1 MSEALSAL
9 SWGATLIYAAGC
21 LIACAILWEDVVDAY
36 HDWDNASACTRKGQN
51 GRVVPDD
58 YANLRRQ
65 MARTFLAR
73 LLTAPLIVVLW
84 PLAAVVAGAY
94 LVSRAIREAI

>member
-1 MSEALSAL
+1 MTEALSAL

-21 LIACAILWEDVVDAY
+21 LIACALLWEDVVDA
-36 HDWDNASACTRKGQN
+36 HSDWDNAS
-51 GRVVPDD
+51 D
-58 YANLRRQ
+58 YENLRRQ

-84 PLAAVVAGAY
+84 PLVAVGAGAY
-94 LVSRAIREAI
+94 LVSRAIREAV

>member
-9 SWGATLIYAAGC
+9 SWGAALIYAAGC
-21 LIACAILWEDVVDAY
+21 LIACAMLWEDVVDAY
-36 HDWDNASACTRKGQN
+36 NDWANAS
-51 GRVVPDD
+51 D
-58 YANLRRQ
+58 YENLRRQ

-84 PLAAVVAGAY
+84 PLVAVGAGAY
-94 LVSRAIREAI
+94 LVARAVREAI